1 MKRYNILLIV
11 LLAVLTA
18 CSKID
23 NTITYSAPK
32 FKKNLE
38 ASVRILN
45 NKALLNTPWN
55 MWVVDSVVIL
65 NTQSTENNSALFR
78 NRWYRNRQFRIQRSW
93 RE

>member
-1 MKRYNILLIV
+1 MKRYSILLIV
-11 LLAVLTA
+11 LLAVLAA

-65 NTQSTENNSALFR
+65 NTQSAENNG
-78 NRWYRNRQFRIQRSW
+78 Q
-93 RE
+93 